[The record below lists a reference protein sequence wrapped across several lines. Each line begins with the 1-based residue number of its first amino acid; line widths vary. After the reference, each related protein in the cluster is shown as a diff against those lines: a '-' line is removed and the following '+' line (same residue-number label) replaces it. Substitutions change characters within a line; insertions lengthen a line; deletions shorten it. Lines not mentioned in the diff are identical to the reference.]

1 MSLLRIFM
9 GGVAFLHLSLS
20 SEPQE
25 KNYFTQDS
33 PVITDSKA
41 TTFSFP
47 PQDLCTISIDEE
59 TLVQNYNTFI
69 NIIEQLSK
77 IEIFEHEDDLLHQ
90 GEDVIFQQQP
100 TAPDTCQTCNR
111 PLKLTNL
118 NSNSIYLKLRLYFGT
133 FGGSATVSIKS
144 KDNKPVGEDDL
155 PILALGKFVP
165 DNPGVVFTKDKLQ
178 YKTQN
183 QEVKNCLCLKPRTT
197 LSPSLQRFQDQLQAQ
212 VLILSAFEPD
222 LKIIITNLIRTLTN
236 KTITYSP
243 NGEATLTENTDSE
256 PGCYVIKIKVSCT
269 IPPTQLPFRVTPNSI
284 GDISK
289 TLSKIIHTAHH
300 FVKTL
305 THSSL
310 NAKPSLTN
318 YITASNK
325 KTSIADAIHRIS
337 EKNPSN
343 SVIIILLSILTITVG
358 LLILAPTL
366 LLIVTRR
373 GIINIVRN
381 TPSQNNPA
389 LRLER
394 QSYPTLINNYTHA

>member
-1 MSLLRIFM
+1 M
-9 GGVAFLHLSLS
+9 AFLHLSHINWWRNIS
-20 SEPQE
+20 SKLQHIHQ
-25 KNYFTQDS
+25 F
-33 PVITDSKA
+33 
-41 TTFSFP
+41 
-47 PQDLCTISIDEE
+47 
-59 TLVQNYNTFI
+59 
-69 NIIEQLSK
+69 IIEQLSK
-77 IEIFEHEDDLLHQ
+77 IEIFEHEDDLLYQ
-90 GEDVIFQQQP
+90 EEDVIFQQQP

-155 PILALGKFVP
+155 PILALGKFIP
-165 DNPGVVFTKDKLQ
+165 DNPGVVFSKEKLQ

-183 QEVKNCLCLKPRTT
+183 QEVKYCLCLKSRTT
-197 LSPSLQRFQDQLQAQ
+197 LSPILQRFQDQLQAH
-212 VLILSAFEPD
+212 VLKLSAFEPD

-243 NGEATLTENTDSE
+243 NGEATATLTENMDSE
-256 PGCYVIKIKVSCT
+256 PGCYVIKIRVSST
-269 IPPTQLPFRVTPNSI
+269 IQPTQLPFRVTPNSI
-284 GDISK
+284 RDISK

-325 KTSIADAIHRIS
+325 KTSIADAIHCIS